1 LTAGFKL
8 AIFGQSSWVHNLR
21 ACHSTKVRAQT
32 MKNLFLL
39 LALAMLPALSQAQI
53 MKCVGAG
60 GRVEF
65 AAACPPGTKA
75 QNTGISNN
83 PASAPSS
90 SSKSLSDKDADFRK
104 RQLEQLES
112 AKKSDEKSRDTADRS
127 QNCESAQGYLRSL
140 QGGMRIAKTDPKSGE
155 RIFIEDADRAAEI
168 ERAQRAVESNCK

>member
-1 LTAGFKL
+1 
-8 AIFGQSSWVHNLR
+8 
-21 ACHSTKVRAQT
+21 
-32 MKNLFLL
+32 MKNLLL
-39 LALAMLPALSQAQI
+39 LLGLAMLPVVSQAQI

-75 QNTGISNN
+75 ENTGIRNT
-83 PASAPSS
+83 PAAAPSA
-90 SSKSLSDKDADFRK
+90 SSKSLSDRDAEFRK

-112 AKKSDEKSRDTADRS
+112 AKKSDEKNRENADRS

-140 QGGMRIAKTDPKSGE
+140 QGGMRIAKTDPKTGE
-155 RIFIEDADRAAEI
+155 RIYIEDADRAAEI